1 MILLFMTTTLYSR
14 TCARQPQSERMVVM
28 LAART
33 DRQNPALDACISSL
47 GTGFCYHLRHPTG
60 SKAKSSAAGKES
72 RCWRELFR
80 VGARAALPIIES
92 PGQPDVAAS
101 FESTKGIA
109 TMKTRSHPGAPR
121 PLALA
126 VQCLALAGS
135 LAMAGAVHAKPVSWE
150 DIA

>member
-60 SKAKSSAAGKES
+60 SKANSSAAGKEC
-72 RCWRELFR
+72 RCWREPFR
-80 VGARAALPIIES
+80 VGARAALRIIDS
-92 PGQPDVAAS
+92 PGQPDVAAA
-101 FESTKGIA
+101 FEWTKGID
-109 TMKTRSHPGAPR
+109 TST
-121 PLALA
+121 
-126 VQCLALAGS
+126 
-135 LAMAGAVHAKPVSWE
+135 
-150 DIA
+150 